1 MAVTARQ
8 LLMLP
13 ESSILYIVTK
23 HWSLPLQS
31 YLKLIKKQQKELNT
45 LKKKHSKVGDCFTA
59 DLSANNTKGLLFIP
73 DSYWCSEGQKRWKG
87 RRLYLSSSTDHWLHT
102 HTHSVHNVHRVLLSM
117 LMCHIASSVS
127 WLHKASLYK
136 RDAGNYTTVSLLQ
149 AFPFPFLSGMDLW
162 RFELYPKSK
171 EGTQVKTLR
180 SVYRSRHCFCLDL

>member
-23 HWSLPLQS
+23 HGSLPLQS

-73 DSYWCSEGQKRWKG
+73 DSY
-87 RRLYLSSSTDHWLHT
+87 
-102 HTHSVHNVHRVLLSM
+102 
-117 LMCHIASSVS
+117 
-127 WLHKASLYK
+127 
-136 RDAGNYTTVSLLQ
+136 
-149 AFPFPFLSGMDLW
+149 
-162 RFELYPKSK
+162 
-171 EGTQVKTLR
+171 
-180 SVYRSRHCFCLDL
+180 